1 MLNSPL
7 LDVAI
12 SLIFIYLL
20 VALMVTGVTEFVFTF
35 RRTKSKLLKNAIQ
48 KLFYDEHWREMSG
61 KIIDSPFIQVLK
73 RNSNEFPAFIPPKV
87 FVSALLDIIT
97 VGTPT
102 IEAINTYL
110 EKDKDSAFS
119 RWLKMELAQC
129 DQNVDKLKENLEHL
143 FDNAMDRVTGW
154 YTRNAKLWSLGVAL
168 VICAGMNIDSIDII
182 KYFFDHP
189 EKATEMA
196 DSGAQFVKDNK
207 LDELTIVSGGETIVY
222 YEVVSKDKED
232 KNAEKDKTKVQS
244 TPKAGTDS
252 VSATV
257 KATADASTLKTA
269 TIKLQQQPI
278 PLGWNQFKAKF
289 NKTYYCKDVT
299 YKSKET
305 TSAQNDNKKAAPDK
319 QTANDK
325 SQSKKKCW
333 GDIFGLLFLK
343 VLGILASAAAA
354 SIGAPFWFDLL
365 EKLTP
370 LRKKQ
375 NITASSKTKS

>member
-35 RRTKSKLLKNAIQ
+35 RRTKSKLLKRAIQ
-48 KLFYDEHWREMSG
+48 NLFYDNHWKDMSA

-73 RNSNEFPAFIPPKV
+73 RNADEFPAFIPPKI
-87 FVSALLDIIT
+87 FVSAILDLIT
-97 VGTPT
+97 DGKPT
-102 IEAINTYL
+102 IDVINAYL
-110 EKDKDSAFS
+110 DKDKDSEFPH
-119 RWLKMELAQC
+119 WLRMELAQS
-129 DQNVDKLKENLEHL
+129 DQNIEILKKNLELL

-154 YTRNAKLWSLGVAL
+154 YTRNAKLWSLSVAL

-189 EKATEMA
+189 DKATEMA

-207 LDELTIVSGGETIVY
+207 LDTLNIVSGGNTIVSY
-222 YEVVSKDKED
+222 RLTSIPKVTSNPTGSNNQQNVVG
-232 KNAEKDKTKVQS
+232 KNKQSNSSNMKVVDTVGQKSEKD
-244 TPKAGTDS
+244 
-252 VSATV
+252 
-257 KATADASTLKTA
+257 TLLLKIA

-278 PLGWNQFKAKF
+278 PLGWNQFILKF
-289 NKTYYCKDVT
+289 NKVCHSKDTTCVQKGNQ
-299 YKSKET
+299 KSASINQIPNVKN
-305 TSAQNDNKKAAPDK
+305 QG
-319 QTANDK
+319 
-325 SQSKKKCW
+325 KKKCW
-333 GDIFGLLFLK
+333 GDMLGLVLLK
-343 VLGILASAAAA
+343 LIGILASAAAA

-375 NITASSKTKS
+375 VDASSTNAR